1 MQPPSLPVHDQCG
14 ITGADGF
21 VRNSAAS
28 GDTDIVDAFA
38 DNAIADSDD
47 NAVVAAAAAA
57 VRRKRRKKK
66 PKRLKRSDGEDE
78 DAL

>member
-1 MQPPSLPVHDQCG
+1 MHDQCG
-14 ITGADGF
+14 LTGAAGF
-21 VRNSAAS
+21 VRNSATSS
-28 GDTDIVDAFA
+28 GDADIVDAFA
-38 DNAIADSDD
+38 DNVIADSDNS

-66 PKRLKRSDGEDE
+66 PKRLKRSEGD